1 MDGDAVRSKAHA
13 VVSTAL
19 AAQDDR
25 ALRGLL
31 ETAEPLGT
39 GIGGRS
45 ALLEVAGT
53 PVFVKRVPLTDLE
66 LRPENV
72 RSTANLFGLPMGCQY
87 GIGAG
92 PSFGAWREL
101 AVHARTTTWV
111 LDGQWSGFPLTY
123 HWRVLPDEPPALPD
137 ELADVESV
145 VAFWDG
151 RPEVRHRLEAL
162 REAPASLVLF
172 LEYVPQTL
180 HSWLTEQLRGG
191 DEAADRAVRMVER
204 ELIGGIAFMNARG
217 LLHFDAHFE
226 NILTDGHRLYFADY
240 GLALS
245 SDFDLTAAE
254 AEFFDLHRDY
264 DRAYALGYLVNW
276 LLSALHG
283 YPRAEREALIRALA
297 EGAEP
302 PPAPPAARSA
312 LTRHARLASVISD
325 FLGRIQYDSRAAPY
339 PSDAISGL
347 LPGTRE
353 G

>member
-1 MDGDAVRSKAHA
+1 MAGDVVRSAVHA
-13 VVSTAL
+13 AVSSAL
-19 AAQDDR
+19 ADYDDR
-25 ALRGLL
+25 GLRALL

-45 ALLEVAGT
+45 ALLEVGGT

-66 LRPENV
+66 RRPENV
-72 RSTANLFGLPMGCQY
+72 RSTANLFGLPTCCQY

-101 AVHARTTTWV
+101 AVHLATTDWV
-111 LDGQWSGFPLTY
+111 LDGEYPGFPLTY

-137 ELADVESV
+137 ELADVERV

-151 RPEVRHRLEAL
+151 RPELRHRVEAL

-180 HSWLTEQLRGG
+180 HAWLTEQLAAG
-191 DEAADRAVRMVER
+191 DETADRAVRMVER
-204 ELIGGIAFMNARG
+204 ELLGGIAFMNARG

-276 LLSALHG
+276 LLFALHG
-283 YPRAEREALIRALA
+283 YPREEREALIRALA
-297 EGAEP
+297 AGAEP
-302 PPAPPAARSA
+302 PPGPPAARSA
-312 LTRHARLASVISD
+312 IARHAGLASVVSD
-325 FLGRIQYDSRAAPY
+325 FLGRVQHDSRATSY
-339 PSDAISGL
+339 PSAAIAGL
-347 LPGTRE
+347 LDARG
-353 G
+353 